1 MAEQPKPMTS
11 PSSSE
16 EPAEEPIV
24 VEVDDLYADAVDD
37 RDLAA
42 AIAATLAAEQHAGDA
57 VTLVVTSD
65 EAIAELNLHYRGVDG
80 PTDVLSFPAQE
91 PTPGFVSACSRAR
104 VSTTPSPAFMFSTTS
119 PGRINGYLGDI
130 VIAFPYTQ
138 RHAAELGRNVADE
151 LRLLAVHGT
160 LHLLGYDHG
169 TPAEEAAMW
178 AQQDAILARLA
189 AQPD

>member
-91 PTPGFVSACSRAR
+91 PTPGFVSAPEMS
-104 VSTTPSPAFMFSTTS
+104 
-119 PGRINGYLGDI
+119 GYLGDI

-138 RHAAELGRNVADE
+138 RQAAELGRNVADE

>member
-91 PTPGFVSACSRAR
+91 PTPGFVSAPEMS
-104 VSTTPSPAFMFSTTS
+104 
-119 PGRINGYLGDI
+119 GYLGDI

-138 RHAAELGRNVADE
+138 RQAAELGRNVADE

-178 AQQDAILARLA
+178 AQHDAILARLA

>member
-1 MAEQPKPMTS
+1 MTN
-11 PSSSE
+11 PSSDE
-16 EPAEEPIV
+16 GAADEQIV
-24 VEVDDLYADAVDD
+24 VEVDDLYAGAVDS

-42 AIAATLAAEQHAGDA
+42 AIAATLAAEQHDDDA
-57 VTLVVTSD
+57 VTLVITSD
-65 EAIAELNLHYRGVDG
+65 EAVAELNLHYRGIEG

-91 PTPGFVSACSRAR
+91 PTPGFVSAPEMS
-104 VSTTPSPAFMFSTTS
+104 
-119 PGRINGYLGDI
+119 GYLGDI
-130 VIAFPYTQ
+130 VVALPYTQ
-138 RHAAELGRNVADE
+138 RQAAELGRNLADE

-169 TPAEEAAMW
+169 TPAEEAVMW

>member
-91 PTPGFVSACSRAR
+91 PTPGFVSAPEMS
-104 VSTTPSPAFMFSTTS
+104 
-119 PGRINGYLGDI
+119 GYLGDI

-138 RHAAELGRNVADE
+138 RQAAELGRNVADE

-169 TPAEEAAMW
+169 TPSEEAAMW